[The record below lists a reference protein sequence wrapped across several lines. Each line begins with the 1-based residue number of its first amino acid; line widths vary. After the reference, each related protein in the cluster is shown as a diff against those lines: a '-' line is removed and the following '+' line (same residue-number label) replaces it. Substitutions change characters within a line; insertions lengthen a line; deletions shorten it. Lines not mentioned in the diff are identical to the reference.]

1 MPSTSSAAACQHLA
15 QVFATDIPLT
25 SAMAVEVHD
34 WQNQR
39 LQLLLPLTENRN
51 HQNSMFGGSL
61 YCAGVLACWGWLHLR
76 LRDAGIHTTHIV
88 VQAGEID
95 YPLPVFASAEVVCDA
110 PDEIVW
116 ARFFKMYQRHG
127 KARIS
132 LTSRILTEDGA
143 DGACFTG
150 RFVLHS

>member
-1 MPSTSSAAACQHLA
+1 MPRASNTSACQHLA

-25 SAMAVEVHD
+25 SALAVEVCD

-76 LRDAGIHTTHIV
+76 LRDAGINTTHIV
-88 VQAGEID
+88 VQAGQID
-95 YPLPVFASAEVVCDA
+95 YPLPVFANAEVICDA
-110 PDEIVW
+110 PDEAVW

-132 LTSRILTEDGA
+132 LTSRILTADGEDGA
-143 DGACFTG
+143 IFTG
-150 RFVLHS
+150 QFVLHS